1 MIEMQL
7 TMVQTPI
14 VPDGKTSF
22 GTDMDAILGVIWK
35 DPNEPLKEFTGIFL
49 HKNTWNTYTCNHSN
63 LHNFIYWWL
72 HR

>member
-49 HKNTWNTYTCNHSN
+49 HKNT
-63 LHNFIYWWL
+63 
-72 HR
+72 